1 MLLANTVTGLTYG
14 NGIEIRAPQFGP
26 PGVPDHTALLGN
38 TTSRNGTGIENA
50 SPTSAFGGNV
60 ANDNRGLGIT
70 SVAGATDLGGNRA
83 SGNNGGF
90 VQCLGVVCR

>member
-14 NGIEIRAPQFGP
+14 NGVEIRAPQFGP

-60 ANDNRGLGIT
+60 ANDNRGLIT